1 MDAGVSAG
9 IAVAVAAVVLCGLVV
24 ALVFKWHPT
33 CAAAC
38 PPPPHAGPGRSLGSG
53 RPGKDQA
60 GRPSNKC
67 PQLAPALAL
76 DTYLLTQFG
85 PALFIGMH

>member
-1 MDAGVSAG
+1 MDAGRVSAG

-38 PPPPHAGPGRSLGSG
+38 PPPSPLIA
-53 RPGKDQA
+53 
-60 GRPSNKC
+60 PSPEPCDPRCRLLSSWASFRNC
-67 PQLAPALAL
+67 P
-76 DTYLLTQFG
+76 
-85 PALFIGMH
+85 